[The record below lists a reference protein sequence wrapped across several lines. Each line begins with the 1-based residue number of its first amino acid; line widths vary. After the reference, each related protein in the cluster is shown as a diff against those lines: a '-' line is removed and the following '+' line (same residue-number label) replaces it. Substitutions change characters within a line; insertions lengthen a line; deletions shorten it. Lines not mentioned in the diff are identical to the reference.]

1 MPIIPKPPI
10 VGAVYSLDLMAANRQ
25 ERMDRGLG
33 PDAVIK
39 AAKAKAKRALRQ
51 KNPCLTTLE
60 KSFYLRLLELR
71 AIEAEK
77 LIQLKPRRKSI
88 QMAA

>member
-1 MPIIPKPPI
+1 MPTIPKPPI
-10 VGAVYSLDLMAANRQ
+10 VGALYSLAFMAANRR
-25 ERMDRGLG
+25 ERMDRGLD
-33 PDAVIK
+33 PDAVIE
-39 AAKAKAKRALRQ
+39 AAKAKARRALRQ

-77 LIQLKPRRKSI
+77 LIQLKPRRKNI
-88 QMAA
+88 QTAA